1 MSGDPDPGR
10 FRRLF
15 LNEKHSNTGRLSVMD
30 LDHAQC
36 VNIFLVEFKQEIN
49 RDPVWHLDHGILESG
64 GRVVDI
70 RESLSTKTKGYS
82 K

>member
-1 MSGDPDPGR
+1 
-10 FRRLF
+10 
-15 LNEKHSNTGRLSVMD
+15 MD